1 MGFLYFLEQ
10 LRFPLLNELM
20 LLITQLGEETAF
32 LVAALIVFW
41 CVDKKKGY
49 FLLAVGFLGTMFNSF
64 LKLLFRVPRPWI
76 FDPDFSV
83 LEQAKEAAGGYS
95 FPSGHTQTA
104 VGTFGSLAV
113 TTDKKWWR
121 ICCITLAALVGF
133 SRMYVGVHTL
143 YDVLAGA
150 AVAVVLILALK
161 PIVFSGKENAMKVLL
176 AGMIALA
183 VAFLLYVELWNFPT
197 DMDQHNLASGYKN
210 AYTLIGCLVGVAIVY
225 VADRKWLDFPVEAVW
240 WVQIMK
246 VVVGFLLVLAVKEG
260 LRAPLE
266 LLLPVYPARA
276 VRYFLIVITGG
287 IIWPM
292 TFAKLSKLGKK

>member
-64 LKLLFRVPRPWI
+64 LKLLFRVPRPWVV
-76 FDPDFSV
+76 DPDFSV

-95 FPSGHTQTA
+95 FPSGPTQPA

-121 ICCITLAALVGF
+121 ISCITLAALVGF
-133 SRMYVGVHTL
+133 SRMYVGVHTP

-183 VAFLLYVELWNFPT
+183 VAFLLYVELWHFPT